1 MSADR
6 HPAVDASATSLLS
19 TATHPVGRVAWS
31 STRFRVVVIVLGV
44 LAFLLTGIGVGAAH
58 AAPADPATDTA
69 CQQKAP
75 AAVAWCM
82 PWAVRV
88 ATPPTGSTSHWVT
101 HCSKATTDADRQSC
115 ATASLTLDQPTPDGT
130 ASVLMDGPT
139 DAKGTAGLINC
150 DLIGAQS
157 RQDGNPARRAS
168 WQAKQARCYTEATT
182 WAAAAYDPNP
192 AKPGCDLTDVAC
204 RVREGAKD
212 AASAGIRSGIQGL
225 VDAIVQAEVFLLSKL
240 ATAVFTSTSI
250 ASPDQA
256 FYGVYNSLAGTLVL
270 LIFVFFIL
278 STIINGLRTGGGPS
292 PIATLGGL
300 VRAVLGITFAGGIAY
315 TIVLV
320 WDQATAAAIDANAR
334 KPWDPSRPVTAL
346 TNLTDG
352 VATLILAALFGLL
365 GIVGLVLLFIIMLF
379 RGLLATGAALF
390 GAMAMTGQV
399 MPETRHWGRR
409 WFWTVNALG
418 SSKFFIA
425 QLWIYG
431 GRSAYESDDLMTVL
445 QSILLIWLMV
455 AAPFI
460 LLRLTSMWDGYLS
473 DVNAHGLLAAAGG
486 PLQIGSS
493 FADGL
498 SQGASGS
505 GGGSSGDSDSAT
517 GLMESNSASM
527 PTTPADAVGQLSGI
541 EDGPGREASQAA
553 ATGEDGERVG
563 TPATDPNAE
572 DADGVGGDGGGAEQ
586 GPNAQEADG
595 VQAGTGS
602 AQHDLA
608 TGELTAP
615 GDSTGDGA
623 SLPMTPQATEGADPT
638 ATGLTSADGLMPGAA
653 DAGDPSGD
661 QTGGAPAGGAAPG
674 PEPAGAPSAAPN
686 PAPDPAGSEAS
697 DDASPPSGQPGGGAA
712 TAGGSQGAA
721 AVADAPIVPL

>member
-1 MSADR
+1 MTGPMSVHRHRGADAR
-6 HPAVDASATSLLS
+6 ATSQPS
-19 TATHPVGRVAWS
+19 ASTHPQCHRARPS
-31 STRFRVVVIVLGV
+31 ARLRALVIALGV
-44 LAFLLTGIGVGAAH
+44 VAFLLAGVCTATAAR
-58 AAPADPATDTA
+58 ADPATDTA

-82 PWAVRV
+82 PWAVHV
-88 ATPPTGSTSHWVT
+88 DTPPAGSTSHWVT
-101 HCSKATTDADRQSC
+101 NCSKATTDADRQSC
-115 ATASLTLDQPTPDGT
+115 AAASLTLDAPTPEGT

-150 DLIGAQS
+150 GLIGALS
-157 RQDGNPARRAS
+157 LKDANTAHRYA
-168 WQAKQARCYTEATT
+168 WQAKQTRCFNVAKT

-192 AKPGCDLTDVAC
+192 VKPACDYTDVAC
-204 RVREGAKD
+204 RVREGVAD

-225 VDAIVQAEVFLLSKL
+225 VDAVVQAEVFLLSKL
-240 ATAVFTSTSI
+240 ASMVFTSTSI
-250 ASPDQA
+250 ASPDEA
-256 FYGVYNSLAGTLVL
+256 FYSVYNSLAGTLVL
-270 LIFVFFIL
+270 LIFVFFIV
-278 STIINGLRTGGGPS
+278 STIINGLRTGGGPG
-292 PIATLGGL
+292 PVATLGGL

-320 WDQATAAAIDANAR
+320 WDQVTAATIDANAS
-334 KPWDPSRPVTAL
+334 KPWDPSKPVKAL
-346 TNLTDG
+346 TNLTG
-352 VATLILAALFGLL
+352 GAGTLILAGLFGVL
-365 GIVGLVLLFIIMLF
+365 GIIGLVLLFIIMLF

-431 GRSAYESDDLMTVL
+431 ARSVYGSDDLITVL
-445 QSILLIWLMV
+445 QSMLLIWLMV

-486 PLQIGSS
+486 PLQIGAD

-505 GGGSSGDSDSAT
+505 GGGSSGDAPDSAT
-517 GLMESNSASM
+517 GLMESNSAGM
-527 PTTPADAVGQLSGI
+527 PTTPADAAGQMTGT
-541 EDGPGREASQAA
+541 EDGPGREASEAA
-553 ATGEDGERVG
+553 ATGEDGEQVG
-563 TPATDPNAE
+563 DPAADPNAA
-572 DADGVGGDGGGAEQ
+572 DATEGADAGAGGGTGNGGDTGQ

-595 VQAGTGS
+595 VQAGTSS

-608 TGELTAP
+608 AGEVTAP

-623 SLPMTPQATEGADPT
+623 SLPITPQAAPDADPT
-638 ATGLTSADGLMPGAA
+638 
-653 DAGDPSGD
+653 
-661 QTGGAPAGGAAPG
+661 G
-674 PEPAGAPSAAPN
+674 PETPDGANHDS
-686 PAPDPAGSEAS
+686 
-697 DDASPPSGQPGGGAA
+697 SPPSGEPGAGTA